1 MRCRYC
7 ATISREVTRPFAIA
21 SRIAGIVAST
31 TVNTGVFGPW
41 APAPHATAAMPTA
54 DTMSVCFI
62 RRVSYDSHATVR
74 LKADATYVVSAFRR
88 TFPRTWCRASAGLF
102 RVRGVGVQ
110 PDFFRVC
117 GVRLQPDYSAYVV
130 SAFSRTIRRTW
141 RPASAGLFRAQR
153 DHRIHARGAAGRDE
167 RGDERDDRDDG
178 EDRR

>member
-21 SRIAGIVAST
+21 SRLAGLVAST

-54 DTMSVCFI
+54 HTMSVCFI

-74 LKADATYVVSAFRR
+74 LKADATYVVS
-88 TFPRTWCRASAGLF
+88 G
-102 RVRGVGVQ
+102 
-110 PDFFRVC
+110 
-117 GVRLQPDYSAYVV
+117 
-130 SAFSRTIRRTW
+130 FSRTIRRTW

-153 DHRIHARGAAGRDE
+153 DHRIHA
-167 RGDERDDRDDG
+167 
-178 EDRR
+178 